1 MKSALPVN
9 SIRFI
14 NGDTF
19 GTNRFNIK
27 PDMNAP
33 KIPSKPTASDNAA
46 ERNTT
51 ARMKINCIT
60 ASEYRRRNQRVTRG
74 ITIIKPTQ

>member
-19 GTNRFNIK
+19 GTNLFNIK

-33 KIPSKPTASDNAA
+33 KIPSNPTASDNAA